1 MSNGLDCTTRYLKF
15 VLLICTLLTIISG
28 IICYMIANKV
38 QTAINPIETRI
49 AAAENSINSHIK
61 VSNKCFES
69 KKEVFDLTVK
79 TINEDINEIKLSQN
93 QVSQKLDNLI
103 QIMLNE
109 KNRLV
114 RLPGQNSP

>member
-1 MSNGLDCTTRYLKF
+1 MTNGLDSTTKF
-15 VLLICTLLTIISG
+15 LRLVVLICTLLTIISG
-28 IICYMIANKV
+28 VLLYFIANKV

-103 QIMLNE
+103 QIML
-109 KNRLV
+109 KKIVV
-114 RLPGQNSP
+114 RSPRTKNSP